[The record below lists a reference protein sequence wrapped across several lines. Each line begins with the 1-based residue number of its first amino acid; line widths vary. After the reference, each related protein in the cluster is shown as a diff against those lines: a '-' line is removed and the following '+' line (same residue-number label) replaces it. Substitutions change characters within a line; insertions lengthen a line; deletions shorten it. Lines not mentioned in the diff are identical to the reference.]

1 MDDKRQGFT
10 FIELLVVL
18 AILSILFVLVLPDY
32 AGWTER
38 SRLKRATRNL
48 VSVMKQC
55 RIGAVESRTDWRITF
70 DTGNNTFQLTD
81 AGRDRIWEN
90 TDDNSFVNR
99 VFNKDE
105 SGSAAVARALP
116 RDVEFGTDYG
126 SPAGIADAGDGVT
139 AAGNRLEFNSTG
151 TASAG
156 SVFLKNDGGDS
167 FVIIMNSSGRI
178 RMMHNYGHGWGE

>member
-1 MDDKRQGFT
+1 MDDNKQGFT

-18 AILSILFVLVLPDY
+18 AILSVLFVLVLPDY
-32 AGWTER
+32 AGWTDR
-38 SRLKRATRNL
+38 SRLKRAARDL

-70 DTGNNTFQLTD
+70 DTGNNSYQITD

-90 TDDNSFVNR
+90 ADDNSFVNR
-99 VFNKDE
+99 VFNRNEAGRD
-105 SGSAAVARALP
+105 AVARGFP

-126 SPAGIADAGDGVT
+126 SPDGIADAGDGVT
-139 AAGNRLEFNSTG
+139 ANGNRLEFNSTG

-156 SVFLKNDGGDS
+156 SVFLKNDDADS

-178 RMMHNYGHGWGE
+178 RMLHNYGHGWGE